1 MHMSS
6 FSLAAVLILMMT
18 EEALAAMPLE
28 DSTRLI
34 GAMRELPE
42 TPQVEEAIERL
53 LDRMAR
59 VAPSPAEP
67 AYLVH

>member
-1 MHMSS
+1 MST

-18 EEALAAMPLE
+18 EDALASMSQE
-28 DSTRLI
+28 DATKLI

-42 TPQVEEAIERL
+42 TPQVEAAIERL

-59 VAPSPAEP
+59 CIPSRDDS
-67 AYLVH
+67 LHLLH

>member
-1 MHMSS
+1 MSS

-18 EEALAAMPLE
+18 EDALAAMPLE
-28 DSTRLI
+28 DATRLI

-42 TPQVEEAIERL
+42 TPQVEAAIERL
-53 LDRMAR
+53 LDRMAK